1 MQLASANVMMKSHA
15 IALLVPPDSLK
26 ATLLVRRADGQ
37 FSLERIDSRVA
48 SASCAAAAWFR
59 KGAPIV
65 DPSTSKVVG
74 YEIAEIDPS

>member
-1 MQLASANVMMKSHA
+1 MMKSQV
-15 IALLVPPDSLK
+15 IALLVPQDSLK

-48 SASCAAAAWFR
+48 FASCAAAAWFR

-65 DPSTSKVVG
+65 DPGTSKVVG
-74 YEIAEIDPS
+74 YEIAEVEPS